1 MQQKRIQNRIAE
13 SRWTQAYVVSAA
25 ALVWV
30 TAGLHNLAVIAP
42 GICLLLST
50 YLMMELNNAN
60 ALIRIYSRMVSCS
73 FLTLTTM
80 AVFMFP
86 SIQSAIIMLGIVG
99 FYTFSFRCYQ
109 DTHAPGWTFYAYF
122 CIGMTSIVWVQV
134 LFFLPILWIVMRT
147 NLLTMSLRNFVA
159 SLLGIMLPYWFYA
172 GYLAAK
178 GEITL
183 LADHFIQ
190 LAVFTEPFRFISLN
204 ISQITTLSYV
214 LICAVIGIIHFL
226 NQKRNDNIRT
236 RLLYQ
241 SFITIDLAASVFLFL
256 HPQHYDAL
264 LSILIA
270 TTAPLIAHFFA
281 LTRTRIT
288 NWMFLILFYAA
299 IIITLFNLWTFL
311 HTSF

>member
-1 MQQKRIQNRIAE
+1 MQKKRIQNRIAE

-25 ALVWV
+25 TLVWIA
-30 TAGLHNLAVIAP
+30 AGLHNLAVVAP
-42 GICLLLST
+42 GVCLLLST

-73 FLTLTTM
+73 FVVFATM

-86 SIQSAIIMLGIVG
+86 SIRAAIIMLGVVG

-122 CIGMTSIVWVQV
+122 CVGMASIVWVQS
-134 LFFLPILWIVMRT
+134 LFFLPVLWIIMRT
-147 NLLTMSLRNFVA
+147 NILAMSPRNFVA
-159 SLLGIMLPYWFYA
+159 SVLGLLLPYWFLA
-172 GYLAAK
+172 GYLAVK
-178 GEITL
+178 GDISIL
-183 LADHFIQ
+183 VNHFTQ
-190 LAVFTEPFRFISLN
+190 LAVFTEPFNLTTLN
-204 ISQITTLSYV
+204 INQIITLSFV
-214 LICAVIGIIHFL
+214 LLCAVIGIFHFL

-236 RLLYQ
+236 RLFYQ
-241 SFITIDLAASVFLFL
+241 VFITIDLAAIVFIFL
-256 HPQHYDAL
+256 QPQHYEAL
-264 LSILIA
+264 LSILIV

-288 NWMFLILFYAA
+288 NWMFLTLLYST
-299 IIITLFNLWTFL
+299 IIITLINLWNFL

>member
-1 MQQKRIQNRIAE
+1 MQKKRIQNKIAE
-13 SRWTQAYVVSAA
+13 SRWTQVYVVSSA
-25 ALVWV
+25 ALVWII
-30 TAGLHNLAVIAP
+30 AGLHHPAVIVP

-73 FLTLTTM
+73 FVVFATM

-86 SIQSAIIMLGIVG
+86 SIRAAIIMLGVVG

-122 CIGMTSIVWVQV
+122 CVGMASIVWVQS
-134 LFFLPILWIVMRT
+134 LFFLPVLWIIMRT
-147 NLLTMSLRNFVA
+147 NILAMSPRNFVA
-159 SLLGIMLPYWFYA
+159 SVLGLLLPYWFLA
-172 GYLAAK
+172 GYLAVK
-178 GEITL
+178 GDISIL
-183 LADHFIQ
+183 VNHFTQ
-190 LAVFTEPFRFISLN
+190 LAVFTEPFNLTTLN
-204 ISQITTLSYV
+204 INQIITLSFV
-214 LICAVIGIIHFL
+214 LLCAVIGIFHFL

-236 RLLYQ
+236 RLFYQ
-241 SFITIDLAASVFLFL
+241 VFITIDLAAIVFIFL
-256 HPQHYDAL
+256 QPQHYEAL
-264 LSILIA
+264 LSILIV

-288 NWMFLILFYAA
+288 NWMFLTLLYST
-299 IIITLFNLWTFL
+299 IIITLINLWNFL

>member
-1 MQQKRIQNRIAE
+1 MQKKRIQNRIAE

-25 ALVWV
+25 TLVWIA
-30 TAGLHNLAVIAP
+30 AGLHNLAVVAP
-42 GICLLLST
+42 GVCLLLST

-73 FLTLTTM
+73 FVVFATM

-86 SIQSAIIMLGIVG
+86 SIRAAIIMLGVVG

-122 CIGMTSIVWVQV
+122 CVGMASIVWVQS
-134 LFFLPILWIVMRT
+134 LFFLPVLWIIMRT
-147 NLLTMSLRNFVA
+147 NILAMSPRNFVA
-159 SLLGIMLPYWFYA
+159 SVLGLLLPYWFLA
-172 GYLAAK
+172 GYLAVK
-178 GEITL
+178 GDISIL
-183 LADHFIQ
+183 VNHFTQ
-190 LAVFTEPFRFISLN
+190 LAVFTEPFNLTTLN
-204 ISQITTLSYV
+204 INQIITLSFV
-214 LICAVIGIIHFL
+214 LLCAVIGIFHFL

-236 RLLYQ
+236 RLFYQ
-241 SFITIDLAASVFLFL
+241 VFITIDLAAIVFIFL
-256 HPQHYDAL
+256 QPQHYEAL
-264 LSILIA
+264 LSILIV

-288 NWMFLILFYAA
+288 NWMFLTLLYST
-299 IIITLFNLWTFL
+299 IIITLINLWTFL